1 MLVGRQAQFAQ
12 IGAVLD
18 RACAGRAGLLRLVG
32 DPGLG
37 KTALLDWAGEQAD
50 ARGMATTRMVALEL
64 EQGLPDAGLDVLLRL
79 LGAPDTRRTPAGL
92 LSALARAS
100 ADQPLFLAI
109 DDIQWLDA
117 RTVAALSF
125 ASRRLVAD
133 PVAVL
138 LAGRPESD
146 RIPALAAIPGV
157 DVPPLT
163 DEQGVEL
170 LRDSAPALSAPV
182 AARVSR
188 SLGGV
193 PLALREAVHL
203 LPGEVLAGREP
214 LPTPI
219 PVGPAIQDRYAQ
231 GFQHLDPQ
239 SRQGLVLLATAATS
253 DPDVIKAALER
264 AGLGL
269 RVLEPAEEA
278 GLARLAPRPC
288 FVHPLARAAVHSA
301 GRPAELR
308 HANEVLAEVL
318 AQRGDPGGALRH
330 RAAATVPPDAA
341 LAVELED
348 LARQLARHPASRA
361 EAADVTLLAAR
372 FTPTPSEQTRLRLLA
387 AHQAGAS
394 TALAIV
400 SELEGKHLNPDDRV
414 RCLLIRIE
422 HDDTSTGQG
431 IFRRSTPTS
440 TTYLPALEAL
450 EGADLSTPV
459 AHQVENWRAWLAME
473 TLDRPA
479 LERAVARLERR
490 RTDPSDWEWSLT
502 LGQAL
507 TFLGEHD
514 RAVPQLRAA
523 VERSAGIDPAA
534 LPADR
539 LINWAVAPGWLL
551 EVDADHAARFRRM
564 DQILRAT
571 GEPENVV
578 SAAFFSSER
587 ARREGR
593 WHLADALLREAVDVS
608 RLLGAADM
616 TATARLACLLA
627 YRGRQDEVGALTS
640 SAGSGLGGWSAWNSH
655 WFTQARGALALTLG
669 NPEEAVRVLTPMRG
683 IRFAGRG
690 ARDHFVASLVDLV
703 EAQVAIGD
711 TPAAA
716 ETTADLATRLNSVV
730 DPFGPAMVARCQALV
745 SPDDA
750 EDLLGMALAHLSRT
764 TEVFETARTQLLLG
778 EQRRR
783 TRRPRDARDP
793 LTDALRAFEDL
804 GAGPWAERARRE
816 LAAAGAR
823 VNPQAP
829 RTKSALSPQE
839 ARIALAVADGNTN
852 AEVASQLF
860 LSVKTVEFHLSS
872 IYRKLGVR
880 SRGGLAKALSA
891 AQGS

>member
-12 IGAVLD
+12 IGAGLD
-18 RACAGRAGLLRLVG
+18 RACAGRASLLRLVG
-32 DPGLG
+32 GPGLG
-37 KTALLDWAGEQAD
+37 KTALLDWAGEQAE

-64 EQGLPDAGLDVLLRL
+64 EQALPDAGLDVLLRL
-79 LGAPDTRRTPAGL
+79 LGAPDARRTPAGL
-92 LSALARAS
+92 LTALAVAS
-100 ADQPLFLAI
+100 ADQPLLLAI

-157 DVPPLT
+157 EVPPLT

-170 LRDSAPALSAPV
+170 LRGSAPALSAPV
-182 AARVSR
+182 AARVSQA
-188 SLGGV
+188 LGGV
-193 PLALREAVHL
+193 PLALREAVHIL
-203 LPGEVLAGREP
+203 SGEVLAGREP

-219 PVGPAIQDRYAQ
+219 PVGPAVQDRYAQ
-231 GFQHLDPQ
+231 GFQHLHPQ
-239 SRQGLVLLATAATS
+239 SQQGLVILAAAATS
-253 DPDVIKAALER
+253 DPDVIRAALQR

-278 GLARLAPRPC
+278 GLVRLAPRPR
-288 FVHPLARAAVHSA
+288 FIHPLARAAVHSA
-301 GRPAELR
+301 GRPADLR
-308 HANEVLAEVL
+308 RANEHLAEVL
-318 AQRGDPGGALRH
+318 ADRGDPGGALRH

-341 LAVELED
+341 LAVELEA
-348 LARQLARHPASRA
+348 LADRLARHPASRA
-361 EAADVTLLAAR
+361 EAADVALLAAR
-372 FTPTPSEQTRLRLLA
+372 FTPTPSERTRLRLLA
-387 AHQAGAS
+387 AHHAGAS
-394 TALAIV
+394 RALAIV
-400 SELEGKHLNPDDRV
+400 AELEGQDLHPDDRV

-422 HDDTSTGQG
+422 HDDTSAGQG
-431 IFRRSTPTS
+431 SLGRSTPTS
-440 TTYLPALEAL
+440 TTYLPALEDL
-450 EGADLSTPV
+450 EGVDLGTPV

-473 TLDRPA
+473 RLDRPA
-479 LERAVARLERR
+479 LERAVALLERR
-490 RTDPSDWEWSLT
+490 HAEPDDWEWSLT

-514 RAVPQLRAA
+514 RAVPHLRAA
-523 VERSAGIDPAA
+523 VERSAGIDPAG
-534 LPADR
+534 LSADR

-551 EVDADHAARFRRM
+551 EVDADHAARFRRL
-564 DQILRAT
+564 DQILRTT

-593 WHLADALLREAVDVS
+593 WHHADALLREAVDVS
-608 RLLGAADM
+608 GLLGAADM

-627 YRGRQDEVGALTS
+627 YRGQQDEVGVLSS
-640 SAGSGLGGWSAWNSH
+640 SADSGLGGRSAWNSH

-669 NPEEAVRVLTPMRG
+669 NPEEAVRILTPIRG

-703 EAQVAIGD
+703 EAHVAIGD
-711 TPAAA
+711 VTTAA
-716 ETTADLATRLNSVV
+716 EVTADLAMRIEGVV
-730 DPFGPAMVARCQALV
+730 DPFGPAMVARCRALV
-745 SPDDA
+745 SPGDA
-750 EDLLGMALAHLSRT
+750 EELLSAALDHLSRT

-778 EQRRR
+778 EHRRR
-783 TRRPRDARDP
+783 ARRPKAARNP
-793 LTDALRAFEDL
+793 LAEALRVFEDL
-804 GAGPWAERARRE
+804 GADPWAERARRE
-816 LAAAGAR
+816 LTAAGAR
-823 VNPQAP
+823 VTPQGP
-829 RTKSALSPQE
+829 RPATNLSPQE

-880 SRGGLAKALSA
+880 SRGGLAKALAA
-891 AQGS
+891 AQGP